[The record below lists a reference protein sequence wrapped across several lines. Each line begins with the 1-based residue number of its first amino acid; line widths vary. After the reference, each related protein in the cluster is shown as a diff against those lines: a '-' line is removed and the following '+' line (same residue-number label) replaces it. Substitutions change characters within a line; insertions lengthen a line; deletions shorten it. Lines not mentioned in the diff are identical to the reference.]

1 MEKQLFAQEIRGH
14 FNLRK
19 RHSDRPTNIY
29 FVLCIYGKQIKI
41 PTGVRIYPQH
51 WNRKKQTPLISSA
64 LTELDN
70 QNNSIVLNTINAIKN
85 NFQRYIAYLC
95 DNPTEVHRAK
105 ELAIEFIS
113 PMANKKT
120 TLSPL
125 NIIKDGIRKNSTIKD
140 SSKERHI
147 SRLKPFEHFLKTKGI
162 ELDSFDK
169 INRTLVLDYRG
180 YLQNEYINPQG
191 KKNTRGHINTLISEL
206 KTLLKGYVVPDYM
219 SSAVVDDT
227 FHKTLLPDPIDQRD
241 NDIALH
247 DDEIYMLY
255 NYKAQSKKDEC
266 IKDMFIV
273 NCLTGQRISDAE
285 KIEPYTDPYSGA
297 KRVML
302 YQKKTSAKV
311 KFDIVFQ
318 LAYDILIN
326 KYDGKLPLQGNIET
340 MISKNM
346 PRIAK
351 EAGIRGTELVA
362 EMRGDETEPT
372 ILKKNRWELV
382 KTHTERRTFITLLKL
397 RGWDDNK
404 VMKFSG
410 HKDRAMIDHY
420 CKLEPTDYT
429 DFDNLKKKHPE
440 RVLQFTVAYR
450 EEPLP
455 TVQAQV
461 SFASDTG
468 IVLDKYTAQ
477 LNESA
482 QLREQ
487 LEYLKRTGET
497 KEQWEQRRIKEI
509 KDAAK
514 RGDMEKIEFL
524 MSDPKTWMGMR
535 VECGEPPEG
544 ERPNEPTEE
553 DLGKW
558 AKMENEW
565 DEQHK
570 ITK

>member
-70 QNNSIVLNTINAIKN
+70 QNNSIVLNTINAIKT
-85 NFQRYIAYLC
+85 NFQRYITYLC

-105 ELAIEFIS
+105 KLAIEFIS

-125 NIIKDGIRKNSTIKD
+125 NIIKNGIRKNSTIKD

-147 SRLKPFEHFLKTKGI
+147 SRLKPFERFLSVKGI

-206 KTLLKGYVVPDYM
+206 KTLLKGYAVPDYL
-219 SSAVVDDT
+219 STAVVDDT
-227 FHKTLLPDPIDQRD
+227 FHKVLLPDPIDQRD

-255 NYKAQSKKDEC
+255 NYKAQSKKDER

-326 KYDGKLPLQGNIET
+326 KYDGKLPLQGNIENL
-340 MISKNM
+340 ISKNM
-346 PRIAK
+346 PRIAQ
-351 EAGIRGTELVA
+351 EAGIKGIELVA

-440 RVLQFTVAYR
+440 RVLQFTEAYR

-461 SFASDTG
+461 QTANDTG

-497 KEQWEQRRIKEI
+497 KEQWERRRIKEI
-509 KDAAK
+509 QTAAK
-514 RGDMEKIEFL
+514 RSDMEDIEFW
-524 MSDPKTWMGMR
+524 MSDPLKWVGMR
-535 VECGEPPEG
+535 VESGEPPEG
-544 ERPNEPTEE
+544 EQSNEPTEE
-553 DLGKW
+553 DLEKW
-558 AKMENEW
+558 AKMEIEW

-570 ITK
+570 RTK